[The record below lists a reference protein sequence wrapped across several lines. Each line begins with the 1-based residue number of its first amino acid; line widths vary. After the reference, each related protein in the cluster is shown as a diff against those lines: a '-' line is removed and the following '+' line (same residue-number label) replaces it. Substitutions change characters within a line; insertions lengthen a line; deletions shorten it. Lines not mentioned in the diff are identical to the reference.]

1 MPYKPK
7 RTKFDKDARPPV
19 QTYIKPFM
27 TKEEFMIDWV
37 LKRAAF
43 REEFSGTLA
52 AKTASEVWDKIQ
64 ELKGA

>member
-1 MPYKPK
+1 MPYQPK

-19 QTYIKPFM
+19 QTYTKPCM

-43 REEFSGTLA
+43 RVDFIGVESVKA
-52 AKTASEVWDKIQ
+52 AAEAWDEIQ
-64 ELKGA
+64 KLK

>member
-1 MPYKPK
+1 MK
-7 RTKFDKDARPPV
+7 RPSKQTPQTQEQPRP
-19 QTYIKPFM
+19 M

-43 REEFSGTLA
+43 REDFSGTLA

-64 ELKGA
+64 SLK